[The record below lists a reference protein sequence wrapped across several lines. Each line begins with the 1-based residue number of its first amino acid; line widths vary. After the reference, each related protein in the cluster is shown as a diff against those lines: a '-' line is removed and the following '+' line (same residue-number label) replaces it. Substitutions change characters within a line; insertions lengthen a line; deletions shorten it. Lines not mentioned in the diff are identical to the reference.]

1 MIKATCANMLRD
13 SGERN
18 EIDIL
23 GLGGVKC
30 VILGAI
36 MREIGG
42 GSVHDFGDGMRERAN
57 GMIFK
62 FMNEGS

>member
-1 MIKATCANMLRD
+1 MIKAACANMFRD

-42 GSVHDFGDGMRERAN
+42 SGIHNFRDGACEGAY
-57 GMIFK
+57 GMIFET
-62 FMNEGS
+62 MYEIA